1 MREIGEEYSEE
12 SSARAAEEIVVVER
26 RRGEADAASEE
37 EKVEEGDRPSF
48 ERSPSATRPSR
59 AARGEH
65 RLEETEGDRG
75 RTRPPERFRGHPC
88 QGEERGLVEERLGG
102 GRGGSDP
109 GRGQSEVG
117 GATSG
122 DRETIFRLWTGKVAE
137 RGEFG
142 AAGRAVERPWR
153 VAGRPFGHRLASER
167 VRGVGGAEELEG
179 ETLAAAR
186 RLAGRRSG
194 VSGAGA
200 EAR

>member
-65 RLEETEGDRG
+65 RLEETEEDRG
-75 RTRPPERFRGHPC
+75 RTRPPERFRGH

-117 GATSG
+117 GAT
-122 DRETIFRLWTGKVAE
+122 IFRPWTGKVAE

-194 VSGAGA
+194 VSGAGV